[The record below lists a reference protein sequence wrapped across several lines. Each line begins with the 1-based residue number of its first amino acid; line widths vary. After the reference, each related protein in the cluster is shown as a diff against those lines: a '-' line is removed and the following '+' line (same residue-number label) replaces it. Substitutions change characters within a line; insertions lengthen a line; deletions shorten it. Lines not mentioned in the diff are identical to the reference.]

1 MPTLPATAR
10 VAVLSLLTAL
20 LILTLPG
27 GAALAQAAPPD
38 GGGLVPANG
47 DCRETAAPGDHLFKD
62 NLITY
67 LSSQAVGVVPPR
79 HEEVAYM
86 TATAEWC
93 SDGRTFTWGPHV
105 RGRRALTAAADDEGQ
120 WWGTQG
126 ALASGEGRAGGAL
139 RVFTLESQFMR
150 NHTRTLEAA
159 IQLGVEGGIDVD
171 DRLLTAPQALQLEIA
186 VSPAID
192 ARGYSSVACRSTH
205 DRSRADRSD
214 VGPTRCHR
222 NGTDVPLG
230 PPDLTAGSTPRP
242 PAPRT
247 APAQTPATAATS
259 WSQTWHGTGV
269 PGPVPAVPSRTSSP
283 AATGYPV
290 CDALRTWLCI
300 QPGSVD
306 SSNPASVGSLRVGS
320 TPRRPGALPEC
331 TSAADWMC
339 IEPGSV
345 EASNPASVGSLRVG
359 RG

>member
-1 MPTLPATAR
+1 MTSLPATAR

-20 LILTLPG
+20 LILALPG

-38 GGGLVPANG
+38 GGGLVPASG
-47 DCRETAAPGDHLFKD
+47 DCRETPAPGDHLFKD

-67 LSSQAVGVVPPR
+67 LSSQTVGILPPR

-105 RGRRALTAAADDEGQ
+105 RGRRALTAAADDEGH

-126 ALASGEGRAGGAL
+126 TLATGESRAGGGL
-139 RVFTLESQFMR
+139 RVFTLESQFTR
-150 NHTRTLEAA
+150 NHTRTIEAA
-159 IQLGVEGGIDVD
+159 IRLGVEGGVDVD

-192 ARGYSSVACRSTH
+192 ARGYSSVACRSPH

-230 PPDLTAGSTPRP
+230 PPDLTAWSA
-242 PAPRT
+242 PAPPVQPT
-247 APAQTPATAATS
+247 APALP
-259 WSQTWHGTGV
+259 
-269 PGPVPAVPSRTSSP
+269 P
-283 AATGYPV
+283 AATAYPV
-290 CDALRTWLCI
+290 CGSLRTWMCI

-306 SSNPASVGSLRVGS
+306 PSNPASVGSLRVGS

-331 TSAADWMC
+331 TSPADRMC

-345 EASNPASVGSLRVG
+345 DASNPASVGSLRVG